1 MQMAMRQLSN
11 SDLIRCTRERAL
23 QWEGMRH
30 PARQSLRETT
40 KYGTIQTRT
49 GEGLCEGTCD
59 NDYWV
64 HQGGLGSP
72 SLLHMPLT
80 ITEVRTQRPVL
91 DHEWRA
97 NDSGWLLQ

>member
-1 MQMAMRQLSN
+1 MK
-11 SDLIRCTRERAL
+11 ERAL

-30 PARQSLRETT
+30 PARRSLRETT

-64 HQGGLGSP
+64 HQGSLGSP
-72 SLLHMPLT
+72 SLLHMPFGDQPLILT
-80 ITEVRTQRPVL
+80 ITEVRTQRPGL

-97 NDSGWLLQ
+97 NDSGWLLQRPF